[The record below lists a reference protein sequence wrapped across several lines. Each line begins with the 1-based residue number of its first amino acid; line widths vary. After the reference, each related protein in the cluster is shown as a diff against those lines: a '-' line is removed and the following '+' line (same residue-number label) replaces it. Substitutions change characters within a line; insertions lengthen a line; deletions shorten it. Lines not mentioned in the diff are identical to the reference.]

1 MGELQHDDA
10 TTTTKAAGTAASAPT
25 LRSFEPANGTVLG
38 EVPIANRAAVERTV
52 ARAKKAQTAWSVLPA
67 LERAARLLRW
77 RDAIVER
84 ADEIVDVVS
93 RECGKPRPDALA
105 HEVLLAVD
113 QLTWYCK
120 NAPRI
125 LRPKPLDLHLL
136 KHKNSVVHYA
146 PRGVVGIIS
155 PWNFPFV
162 IPMCD
167 VFAAL
172 VTGSAV
178 VVKPSELTP
187 LTLQKAKEIYD
198 ATGLPED
205 LFGVV
210 HGHADVGQAL
220 IESGIQKLVFTG
232 GVATGRKVAAACG
245 ANLVPCVLELGGKA
259 PLLACS
265 DCDVERTAHAIVF
278 GGFANA
284 GQACISVE
292 RVYAHAA
299 VHDRLVARVAELT
312 GRLRQGDPTTD
323 VVDVGAMTSP
333 MQLDVAAAHVADALA
348 KGARVV
354 VGGKRRPGAGQFFE
368 PTVLDGCDHRMTAMK
383 EEIFGPV
390 VPIQKVGSEDEAVR
404 LANDSPL
411 GLNAYVFTE
420 DREKGKR
427 LAARIEAGNVVVN
440 DVMVNYAAA
449 EAPFGGIK
457 HSGFG
462 RIHGEDALRD
472 MAEQRH
478 VMTSRPGIPEPS
490 ADPTWFPYSTKAY
503 RWQLRLLRALYTR
516 GGLIHRLRALF

>member
-1 MGELQHDDA
+1 
-10 TTTTKAAGTAASAPT
+10 
-25 LRSFEPANGTVLG
+25 V
-38 EVPIANRAAVERTV
+38 
-52 ARAKKAQTAWSVLPA
+52 
-67 LERAARLLRW
+67 
-77 RDAIVER
+77 
-84 ADEIVDVVS
+84 
-93 RECGKPRPDALA
+93 
-105 HEVLLAVD
+105 
-113 QLTWYCK
+113 
-120 NAPRI
+120 
-125 LRPKPLDLHLL
+125 
-136 KHKNSVVHYA
+136 
-146 PRGVVGIIS
+146 
-155 PWNFPFV
+155 
-162 IPMCD
+162 
-167 VFAAL
+167 
-172 VTGSAV
+172 
-178 VVKPSELTP
+178 TP
-187 LTLQKAKEIYD
+187 LTIAKAKEIFD
-198 ATGLPED
+198 STGLPED

-210 HGHADVGQAL
+210 NGFGDVGQAL
-220 IESGIQKLVFTG
+220 VESGIQKLVFTG

-259 PLLACS
+259 PLVACS

-299 VHDRLVARVAELT
+299 VHDRLVARVGELT
-312 GRLRQGDPTTD
+312 RLLRQGDPASEL
-323 VVDVGAMTSP
+323 VDVGAMTSP
-333 MQLDVAAAHVADALA
+333 AQLEVAEKHVADAIA

-354 VGGKRRPGAGQFFE
+354 VGGKRREGPGQFFE
-368 PTVLDGCDHRMTAMK
+368 PTVLDGCDHRMTVMT

-390 VPIQKVGSEDEAVR
+390 VPIQRVDSEDEAVR

-411 GLNAYVFTE
+411 GLNAYVFTD

-440 DVMVNYAAA
+440 DVMVNYAAV

-478 VMTSRPGIPEPS
+478 VMTGRPGIPEPS

-503 RWQLRLLRALYTR
+503 RWQLRILRALYTR
-516 GGLIHRLRALF
+516 GSLVHRIRSLF